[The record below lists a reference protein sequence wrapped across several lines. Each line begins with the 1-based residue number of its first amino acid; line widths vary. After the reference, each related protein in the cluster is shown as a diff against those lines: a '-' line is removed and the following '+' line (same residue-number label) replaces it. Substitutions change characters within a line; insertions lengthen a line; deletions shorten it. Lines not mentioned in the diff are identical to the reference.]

1 MNQTI
6 YPIGIQNFEKIRKDG
21 YLYIDKTALVYQL
34 VTTGQYYFLSRP
46 RRFGKSLLLSTLEL
60 FMFRPLYIEI
70 YYLCGVAS
78 SWYIIFFEKVN
89 GLFIPS
95 L

>member
-1 MNQTI
+1 MI
-6 YPIGIQNFEKIRKDG
+6 C
-21 YLYIDKTALVYQL
+21 
-34 VTTGQYYFLSRP
+34 TTYFLTFFSELIP
-46 RRFGKSLLLSTLEL
+46 PTGYIVFLFKADDIMKGYIICL

>member
-1 MNQTI
+1 M
-6 YPIGIQNFEKIRKDG
+6 KG
-21 YLYIDKTALVYQL
+21 YIIC
-34 VTTGQYYFLSRP
+34 
-46 RRFGKSLLLSTLEL
+46 L

>member
-1 MNQTI
+1 M
-6 YPIGIQNFEKIRKDG
+6 KG
-21 YLYIDKTALVYQL
+21 YIIC
-34 VTTGQYYFLSRP
+34 
-46 RRFGKSLLLSTLEL
+46 L
-60 FMFRPLYIEI
+60 FYIEI

>member
-1 MNQTI
+1 MINIQVLQI
-6 YPIGIQNFEKIRKDG
+6 GWLILRLIGINRVFLFKADDIMKG
-21 YLYIDKTALVYQL
+21 YITC
-34 VTTGQYYFLSRP
+34 
-46 RRFGKSLLLSTLEL
+46 L